1 MNIIERA
8 KELRPFIVKA
18 AQLLEDAIA
27 FKCPELY
34 DEWNGEGIE
43 YIKDYKLRFNGKVYK
58 VITPHAS
65 QADWNPEVAVTLFSV
80 IDETHIGTI
89 EDPIPYDG
97 NMELFAD
104 LYYTQDD
111 IVYKCIR
118 NSEVELYHAL
128 KDLVGTYVEVVN

>member
-18 AQLLEDAIA
+18 AQLLEDAVA
-27 FKCPELY
+27 VKCPELY

-58 VITPHAS
+58 VITSHTS
-65 QADWNPEVAVTLFSV
+65 QADWSPEVAVTLFAV
-80 IDETHIGTI
+80 IDETHTGTM

-104 LYYTQDD
+104 LYYT
-111 IVYKCIR
+111 
-118 NSEVELYHAL
+118 
-128 KDLVGTYVEVVN
+128 

>member
-18 AQLLEDAIA
+18 AQLLEDAVSV
-27 FKCPELY
+27 KCPELY
-34 DEWNGEGIE
+34 DEWNSEGTE

-58 VITPHAS
+58 VITPHTS
-65 QADWNPEVAVTLFSV
+65 QADWNPEVAVTLFAV
-80 IDETHIGTI
+80 IDETHTGTM

-104 LYYTQDD
+104 LYYIQNDV
-111 IVYKCIR
+111 VYKCIR
-118 NSEVELYHAL
+118 NSETPLYHAL
-128 KDLVGTYVEVVN
+128 KDLVGLYVEVI